1 MASLHKREGKRGITY
16 RVMWRLPSGEQRSR
30 TLRTREEASAFRN
43 EMERLEQQ
51 GRAPDPARGAL
62 SLTEWSEQYLETL
75 HLKPK
80 TRANYESLLRSRILP
95 ALGDEPLSALTRL
108 DVQRWVSETAAE
120 VSPSR
125 TKASYALLSQML
137 TEAVRHERLL
147 KNPAEAVRLP
157 KVSKPEVR
165 PLTVEELRKVAVR
178 CRRYEPL
185 VLWLGTMGT
194 RWAETVGLRWDDL
207 RDGEVVIG
215 SSLSEVSGR
224 FHRVPTKTYEVRR
237 LPVPPPIMSALRRN
251 SEGFVFSTTHGNPIR
266 GSAFR
271 DNVWYPALL
280 AAGLPRV
287 KVHHLRHTCAS
298 LLIQQGANPKVVQKW
313 LGHADIKMT
322 LDTYSHLFPSDL
334 PLAAERLGEL
344 LKEAV

>member
-1 MASLHKREGKRGITY
+1 VASLHKREGKRGTTY

-51 GRAPDPARGAL
+51 GRAPDPGRGAL
-62 SLTEWSEQYLETL
+62 SLTEWSGQYLETL

-108 DVQRWVSETAAE
+108 DVQRWVAETAAE

-125 TKASYALLSQML
+125 TKAAYALLSQML

-157 KVSKPEVR
+157 RVSKTEVR
-165 PLTVEELRKVAVR
+165 PLTVKELREVAVR

-207 RDGEVVIG
+207 RDGEVIIA

-237 LPVPPPIMSALRRN
+237 LPVPPPIVEALRN
-251 SEGFVFSTTHGNPIR
+251 DSEGFVFTTTHGNPIR

-271 DNVWYPALL
+271 DKVWYPALS

-298 LLIQQGANPKVVQKW
+298 LLIQQGANPKVVQRW
-313 LGHADIKMT
+313 LGHADIKITM
-322 LDTYSHLFPSDL
+322 DTYAHLFDDDL
-334 PLAAERLGEL
+334 GKMSERLTKL
-344 LKEAV
+344 IA